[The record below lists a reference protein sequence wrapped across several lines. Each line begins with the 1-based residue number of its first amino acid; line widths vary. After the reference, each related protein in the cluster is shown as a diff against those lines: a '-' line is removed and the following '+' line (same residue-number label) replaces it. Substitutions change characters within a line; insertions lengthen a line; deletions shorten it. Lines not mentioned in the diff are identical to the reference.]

1 MDILL
6 DTHVFIWWD
15 DGARK
20 LRKTVREV
28 ITDPSNR
35 IVVSA
40 ASIWEISIKRGIGKL
55 SFRHDVPQA
64 VRTNGFET
72 LDINPEHAELAGSLP
87 LHHSD
92 PFDRMLIAQ
101 TRINDLVLLSLDRRM
116 LPYGVP
122 LLGIE

>member
-1 MDILL
+1 M
-6 DTHVFIWWD
+6 
-15 DGARK
+15 
-20 LRKTVREV
+20 
-28 ITDPSNR
+28 
-35 IVVSA
+35 
-40 ASIWEISIKRGIGKL
+40 
-55 SFRHDVPQA
+55 PQA
-64 VRTNGFET
+64 VRSNGFET
-72 LDINPEHAELAGSLP
+72 LDINPEHAELAGSP

>member
-15 DGARK
+15 DGDPRLKETARE
-20 LRKTVREV
+20 T
-28 ITDPSNR
+28 IADASNR

-40 ASIWEISIKRGIGKL
+40 VSIWEISIKRAIGKL
-55 SFRHDVPQA
+55 KFRHDVLQA
-64 VRTNGFET
+64 VRSNGFET
-72 LDINPEHAELAGSLP
+72 LDINPEHADLAGSLP
-87 LHHSD
+87 PHHSD

-101 TRINDLVLLSLDRRM
+101 AKTGSFALLSLDRKM